1 MRTLTIIGEAG
12 YRVGSINSFSN
23 ALDLIVSGRTR
34 YWELW
39 LAFVRDMYLRLVITP
54 LKVDTGD
61 ERADIFTKAMPKG
74 NGDYYRFRD
83 DLMNVSSR
91 VP

>member
-1 MRTLTIIGEAG
+1 MANSVQLEASEAWRKAG
-12 YRVGSINSFSN
+12 FLVQPFHGHDEEDAKRFHKQILM
-23 ALDLIVSGRTR
+23 A
-34 YWELW
+34 
-39 LAFVRDMYLRLVITP
+39 MYLKLVITP